1 MLVIHLAFS
10 LLALA
15 AILAILLLPKGR
27 GAHRWL
33 GRLAAAAL
41 ALSALS
47 SFGIQARGHLSWLHV
62 LSVVTLV
69 NLAWA
74 VWAIRRGRVAVHR
87 RAMLAGAT
95 PQTAPGVAGPGGMTM
110 TPPAAPPA
118 QGGGW
123 SIRPVR

>member
-1 MLVIHLAFS
+1 MLFVHLGFS

-47 SFGIQARGHLSWLHV
+47 SFGIQARGHFSWLHI
-62 LSVVTLV
+62 LSLVTLA

-74 VWAIRRGRVAVHR
+74 VWAVRHGQVAAHR
-87 RAMLAGAT
+87 RAMMGAAGGLFVAGLFAT
-95 PQTAPGVAGPGGMTM
+95 FAPGRYLYGVFFG
-110 TPPAAPPA
+110 
-118 QGGGW
+118 
-123 SIRPVR
+123 

>member
-87 RAMLAGAT
+87 RAMLAGAGGLFVAGLFAT
-95 PQTAPGVAGPGGMTM
+95 FAPGRYLYGVFFG
-110 TPPAAPPA
+110 
-118 QGGGW
+118 
-123 SIRPVR
+123 